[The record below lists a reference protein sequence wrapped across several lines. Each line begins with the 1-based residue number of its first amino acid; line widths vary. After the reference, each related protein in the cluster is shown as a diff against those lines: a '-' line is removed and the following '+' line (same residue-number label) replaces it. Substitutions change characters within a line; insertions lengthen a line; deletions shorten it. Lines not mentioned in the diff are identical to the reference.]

1 MTVPKHSYK
10 DIAAKKV
17 KLRNAKFNAK
27 WLVPE
32 DQLPSPDTKDVLN
45 WIESS
50 GNLTDKELKIT
61 GSIAETILDNIKTK
75 EWTAYD
81 VASAFCH
88 RASIAHQLTNCLT
101 EVFFDEALERATE
114 LDKYYEDTGKLVG
127 PLHGLP
133 ISLKDNFNIKG
144 KATTVG
150 IVNFCFNPEYFE
162 EDAVLVKLLRE
173 QGAVFYVKTNVPV
186 AMMMPESINHIW
198 GNTTNPMNRLL
209 SSGGSSGG
217 EAALIKLKGSVIGVG
232 SDIGGSIRIPASFQN
247 LYAIR
252 PTFGRFPTYGAR
264 SGLPGLESVNSVN
277 GPLTNTLED
286 LELYCKSVLAC
297 EPWLHDGK
305 CIEIPW
311 RKVQIPEKLNIAICG
326 DDLITRPTPPV
337 RRGISIIK
345 EALIK
350 DGHDV
355 IDWEP
360 IDHLRLAQICTSFF
374 LSDGG
379 VHITKETDATGETLF
394 PYMTNYGTS
403 PELKVSELWKLHA
416 ERTTL
421 IKKYLDRW
429 LASGSLTKNG
439 KPIDAIIMPTTPFAG
454 NPNGKY
460 HDSVAYTSPFNLLD
474 YSVGI
479 FPVTRANKD
488 LDPVDDSSSNYTP
501 TDTKIWRDYNPE
513 ESHGGAVALQIIGR
527 KFQEE
532 KVIEMLKVIT
542 KLINY
547 SD

>member
-1 MTVPKHSYK
+1 MTVPKTNYK
-10 DIAAKKV
+10 KIAAQ
-17 KLRNAKFNAK
+17 KLKQRDAKFISK
-27 WLVPE
+27 WLIPE
-32 DQLPSPDTKDVLN
+32 SALPAKDTKDVLP
-45 WIESS
+45 WISKS
-50 GNLTDKELKIT
+50 GYLTDLELEITESTATKIL
-61 GSIAETILDNIKTK
+61 ENIKFK
-75 EWTAYD
+75 QWSAYQ

-101 EVFFDEALERATE
+101 EVFFEDALETATA
-114 LDKYYEDTGKLVG
+114 LDKHQEETGDVIG

-144 KATTVG
+144 QATTIG
-150 IVNFCFNPEYFE
+150 IVNFCFNPESFE

-173 QGAVFYVKTNVPV
+173 RGAVFYVKTNVPV

-198 GNTTNPMNRLL
+198 GNTDNPMNRLL
-209 SSGGSSGG
+209 SAGGSSGG
-217 EAALIKLKGSVIGVG
+217 EAALIKLRGSIIGVG
-232 SDIGGSIRIPASFQN
+232 SDIGGSVRIPASFQN
-247 LYAIR
+247 LYAIK

-264 SGLPGLESVNSVN
+264 SGLAGLESVSSVN

-286 LELYCKSVLAC
+286 LEFYCKSVVDC
-297 EPWLHDGK
+297 EPWLYDGK

-311 RKVQIPEKLNIAICG
+311 RKIELPEKLNIAICA
-326 DDLITRPTPPV
+326 DNLIVRPTPPI
-337 RRGISIIK
+337 RRGVSMVK

-355 IDWEP
+355 IDWDP
-360 IDHLRLAQICTSFF
+360 TDHLRLSDIITSFF

-379 VHITKETDATGETLF
+379 VHVIKETEATGETLF
-394 PYMTNYGTS
+394 PYMEMYGTT
-403 PELKVSELWKLHA
+403 PEMKVSELWKLHV

-429 LASGSLTKNG
+429 LATAALTKNG
-439 KPIDAIIMPTTPFAG
+439 KPIDAIITPVTPFPG
-454 NPNGKY
+454 NPNGKF

-479 FPVTRANKD
+479 FPVTRAHKD
-488 LDPVDDSSSNYTP
+488 LDPVDESSTNYCATDS
-501 TDTKIWRDYNPE
+501 KVWKDYNAE
-513 ESHGGAVALQIIGR
+513 ESHGGAVALQIVGR

-532 KVIEMLKVIT
+532 KLIEMMKVIDE
-542 KLINY
+542 LINY